1 MKAWVLRMIEA
12 WQASPNR
19 PRGLCL
25 RTPTCS
31 VYGHQ
36 TISEYGVLCGGVMTA
51 WRIFTCNGCFVTA
64 ENWAARRRARLR
76 SEPEEEVAG
85 SPAARPYQ
93 P

>member
-31 VYGHQ
+31 AYGHQ
-36 TISEYGVLCGGVMTA
+36 AISQKGVLRGGVMTA
-51 WRIFTCNGCFVTA
+51 WRIFTCIGCLVAA
-64 ENWAARRRARLR
+64 EDWAARRRARSR

-85 SPAARPYQ
+85 RPSDRPYQ